1 MSRTVKSV
9 LSRLKDGLRALY
21 GARLREVYLFGSQA
35 RGEARND
42 SDIDILIVLDQIPS
56 YGAEIERTSE
66 LISRVSLESG
76 YSVSRV
82 FVSQSAWLSEASAFL
97 ENVREEAVAS

>member
-35 RGEARND
+35 RGEARDD
-42 SDIDILIVLDQIPS
+42 SDIDILVVLDQISS

-66 LISRVSLESG
+66 LISRVSLDSG
-76 YSVSRV
+76 CSISRV

-97 ENVREEAVAS
+97 ENVREEAIAS

>member
-1 MSRTVKSV
+1 MSRTVQSV

-21 GARLREVYLFGSQA
+21 GARLRAVYLFGSQA

-42 SDIDILIVLDQIPS
+42 SDVDILVVLDQISS

-66 LISRVSLESG
+66 LVSRVSLESC
-76 YSVSRV
+76 YSISRV

-97 ENVREEAVAS
+97 ENVREEAIAS

>member
-9 LSRLKDGLRALY
+9 LSRLKDGLCALY

-42 SDIDILIVLDQIPS
+42 SDIDILVVL
-56 YGAEIERTSE
+56 EE
-66 LISRVSLESG
+66 
-76 YSVSRV
+76 
-82 FVSQSAWLSEASAFL
+82 
-97 ENVREEAVAS
+97 VREEAIAS

>member
-1 MSRTVKSV
+1 MSRTVQSV

-21 GARLREVYLFGSQA
+21 GARLRAVYLFGSQA

-42 SDIDILIVLDQIPS
+42 SDVDILVVLDQIS
-56 YGAEIERTSE
+56 HYGAEIERTSE

-76 YSVSRV
+76 YSISRV

-97 ENVREEAVAS
+97 DNVREEAIAS

>member
-1 MSRTVKSV
+1 MTLATGMEVPAEGIAGICRKYSVKELAV
-9 LSRLKDGLRALY
+9 
-21 GARLREVYLFGSQA
+21 FGSAA
-35 RGEARND
+35 RGEMRPD
-42 SDIDILIVLDQIPS
+42 SDVDILIVLDRISS

-76 YSVSRV
+76 YSISRV

-97 ENVREEAVAS
+97 DNVREEAIAS

>member
-35 RGEARND
+35 RGEARDD
-42 SDIDILIVLDQIPS
+42 SDIDILVVLDQISS

-66 LISRVSLESG
+66 LISQVSLESG
-76 YSVSRV
+76 YSISRV
-82 FVSQSAWLSEASAFL
+82 FVSQCAWLSEASAFL
-97 ENVREEAVAS
+97 ENVREEAIAS

>member
-42 SDIDILIVLDQIPS
+42 SDIDILVALDQISS

-66 LISRVSLESG
+66 LISRISLESG
-76 YSVSRV
+76 YSISRV

>member
-1 MSRTVKSV
+1 MSRTVQSV

-21 GARLREVYLFGSQA
+21 GARLRAVYLFGSQA
-35 RGEARND
+35 RGEARTD
-42 SDIDILIVLDQIPS
+42 SDIDVLVVLDQLSS

-76 YSVSRV
+76 HSISRV

-97 ENVREEAVAS
+97 DNVREEAIAS

>member
-1 MSRTVKSV
+1 MSKTVKSV

-21 GARLREVYLFGSQA
+21 GARLREVFLFGSQA

>member
-1 MSRTVKSV
+1 MSRTVQSV

-21 GARLREVYLFGSQA
+21 GARLKEVCLFGSQA

-42 SDIDILIVLDQIPS
+42 SDIDILVVLDQISS

-66 LISRVSLESG
+66 LISRVSLKSG
-76 YSVSRV
+76 YSISRV
-82 FVSQSAWLSEASAFL
+82 FVSQSAWLSKASAFL
-97 ENVREEAVAS
+97 GNVREEAIAS

>member
-42 SDIDILIVLDQIPS
+42 SDIDILVVLDRISS

-66 LISRVSLESG
+66 LISRISLESG
-76 YSVSRV
+76 YSISRV
-82 FVSQSAWLSEASAFL
+82 FASQSAWLSEASAFF
-97 ENVREEAVAS
+97 ENVREEAIAS

>member
-9 LSRLKDGLRALY
+9 LSRLKDGLRTLY

-42 SDIDILIVLDQIPS
+42 SDIDILVVLDQISS

-76 YSVSRV
+76 YSISRV

-97 ENVREEAVAS
+97 ENVREEAIAS

>member
-42 SDIDILIVLDQIPS
+42 SDIDILVVL
-56 YGAEIERTSE
+56 EE
-66 LISRVSLESG
+66 
-76 YSVSRV
+76 
-82 FVSQSAWLSEASAFL
+82 
-97 ENVREEAVAS
+97 VREEAIAS

>member
-9 LSRLKDGLRALY
+9 LSRLKDGLRAIY

-42 SDIDILIVLDQIPS
+42 SDIDILVVLDQFSS

-76 YSVSRV
+76 YSISWV

-97 ENVREEAVAS
+97 ENVREEAIAS

>member
-1 MSRTVKSV
+1 MGRACERFTFSV
-9 LSRLKDGLRALY
+9 
-21 GARLREVYLFGSQA
+21 SQA

-42 SDIDILIVLDQIPS
+42 SDIDILVVLDQISS

-66 LISRVSLESG
+66 FDLTGIPGVG
-76 YSVSRV
+76 YSISRV

-97 ENVREEAVAS
+97 ENVREEAIAS

>member
-1 MSRTVKSV
+1 M

-35 RGEARND
+35 RGEARDD
-42 SDIDILIVLDQIPS
+42 SDIDILIVLDQISS
-56 YGAEIERTSE
+56 YGAEIERTSD
-66 LISRVSLESG
+66 LISRVSLVSG
-76 YSVSRV
+76 YSISRV

-97 ENVREEAVAS
+97 ENVREEAIAS